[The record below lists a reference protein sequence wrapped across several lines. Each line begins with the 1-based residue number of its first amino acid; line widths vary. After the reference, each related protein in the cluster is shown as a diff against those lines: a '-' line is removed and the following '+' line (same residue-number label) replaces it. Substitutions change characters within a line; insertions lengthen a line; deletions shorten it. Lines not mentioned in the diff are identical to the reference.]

1 MKLNK
6 KTLSSL
12 FRWLLT
18 IALILFAFKKAGLF
32 DEEGRNKFVETLKD
46 VKIVFVIL
54 SVLIVFILNL
64 SSSIKWYM
72 LLKSRK
78 IKIEL
83 WRVYA
88 FYNIGRFFNLI
99 LPTSLG
105 GDVVRIYQLGK
116 FTNKYHTAAASV
128 IVERFTGMLTL
139 ILMAAVAVVL
149 NLKLFT
155 QQWLSVA
162 LIIGII
168 FISGVSWLIFYKNS
182 LSFFK
187 KVFGNKIKIIN
198 KILLKI
204 EKVQKPIF
212 EFKQDTNAMTWAVI
226 NSLIF
231 QLLAVLNVWLS
242 ALAFG
247 NELSFISAL
256 VAVPVILFIMN
267 IPFSIGGIGLME
279 FAYVFTLPLFG
290 ASTSLAL
297 STVLLIRAK
306 SILDSF
312 FGGIIY
318 LLLNRDRSIIT
329 EIKTSSTLT
338 Q

>member
-1 MKLNK
+1 MILSK
-6 KTLSSL
+6 KKIFSL
-12 FRWLLT
+12 FKWLLT
-18 IALILFAFKKAGLF
+18 LALIIFAFMKAGLF
-32 DEEGRNKFVETLKD
+32 DEAGREKFYETLKD
-46 VKIVFVIL
+46 VRVEFVVL
-54 SVLIVFILNL
+54 SVLILFILNL

-72 LLKSRK
+72 LLKSRH
-78 IKIEL
+78 IQIEL

-116 FTNKYHTAAASV
+116 FTGKNHTAAASV

-155 QQWLSVA
+155 QEWLSIA
-162 LIIGII
+162 LIIGILL
-168 FISGVSWLIFYKNS
+168 ISTVAWIIFYKNS
-182 LSFFK
+182 FRLFKNFFGDK
-187 KVFGNKIKIIN
+187 FKVIDKIFT
-198 KILLKI
+198 KI
-204 EKVQKPIF
+204 EKVRKPIF
-212 EFKQDTNAMTWAVI
+212 EFKEDRRAMSWAMI

-231 QLLAVLNVWLS
+231 Q
-242 ALAFG
+242 
-247 NELSFISAL
+247 L

-306 SILDSF
+306 SILDSV
-312 FGGIIY
+312 FGGILY
-318 LLLNRDRSIIT
+318 LSLNKDKVMI
-329 EIKTSSTLT
+329 EEL
-338 Q
+338 

>member
-1 MKLNK
+1 MKK
-6 KTLSSL
+6 KIFSN
-12 FRWLLT
+12 FIKGFLT
-18 IALILFAFKKAGLF
+18 VLLILYAFYKAGLF
-32 DEEGRNKFVETLKD
+32 NEVGRNKFLDTLSD
-46 VKIVFVIL
+46 VRIEFVIL
-54 SVLIVFILNL
+54 SILLMFILNL

-72 LLKSRK
+72 LLLSRN

-116 FTNKYHTAAASV
+116 YTGKNHTAAASV

-139 ILMAAVAVVL
+139 MIMAAIAVVL

-155 QQWLSVA
+155 QAWLSIA
-162 LIIGII
+162 LISGIVL
-168 FISGVSWLIFYKNS
+168 ISGLAWLIFDRNS
-182 LSFFK
+182 VSLFQK
-187 KVFGNKIKIIN
+187 IFGNKLKIIN
-198 KILLKI
+198 KIFEKI
-204 EKVQKPIF
+204 EKIRKPIF
-212 EFKQDTNAMTWAVI
+212 EFKDDRKAMCWAVI
-226 NSLIF
+226 NSIIF
-231 QLLAVLNVWLS
+231 QLLAVVNVWFS
-242 ALAFG
+242 AKAFG
-247 NELSFISAL
+247 DDLTFMSLL
-256 VAVPVILFIMN
+256 VAVPVIVFITS

-279 FAYVFTLPLFG
+279 FAYVFILPLFG

-306 SILDSF
+306 SIIDSVL
-312 FGGIIY
+312 GGIFY
-318 LLLNRDRSIIT
+318 LILNKEKASIS
-329 EIKTSSTLT
+329 EIKIEPID

>member
-1 MKLNK
+1 MILSK
-6 KTLSSL
+6 KKIFSL
-12 FRWLLT
+12 FKWLLT
-18 IALILFAFKKAGLF
+18 LALIIFAFMKAGLF
-32 DEEGRNKFVETLKD
+32 DEAGREKFYETLKD
-46 VKIVFVIL
+46 VRVEFVVL
-54 SVLIVFILNL
+54 SVLILFILNL

-72 LLKSRK
+72 LLKSRH
-78 IKIEL
+78 IQIEL

-116 FTNKYHTAAASV
+116 FTGKNHTAAASV

-155 QQWLSVA
+155 QEWLSIA
-162 LIIGII
+162 LIIGILL
-168 FISGVSWLIFYKNS
+168 ISTVAWIIFYKNS
-182 LSFFK
+182 FILFK
-187 KVFGNKIKIIN
+187 KLFGDKFKVIDKIFT
-198 KILLKI
+198 KI
-204 EKVQKPIF
+204 EKVRKPIF
-212 EFKQDTNAMTWAVI
+212 EFKEDRRAMSWAMI

-231 QLLAVLNVWLS
+231 QLLAVINVWLS
-242 ALAFG
+242 SLAFG
-247 NELSFISAL
+247 DELTIVSLL

-306 SILDSF
+306 SILDSV
-312 FGGIIY
+312 FGGILY
-318 LLLNRDRSIIT
+318 LSLNKDKVMI
-329 EIKTSSTLT
+329 EELKKT
-338 Q
+338 